1 MPFHIPARP
10 QAAVQVAAWDALP
23 QWGHRLKQIQ
33 AHSGLLSGSEH
44 IHKDTHVGEEP
55 EYSANSNSHSVTSRA
70 ACALHEKAD
79 TQSQQL
85 CSFCILQKNPM
96 PQLSAQANAC
106 TCRHPAETM
115 SHILQ
120 VKVMGATKGLL
131 FT

>member
-55 EYSANSNSHSVTSRA
+55 SILPTATAIASPAGWPVLHTRRQILSLSSYAHSVFFRKTP
-70 ACALHEKAD
+70 C
-79 TQSQQL
+79 
-85 CSFCILQKNPM
+85 
-96 PQLSAQANAC
+96 LS
-106 TCRHPAETM
+106 
-115 SHILQ
+115 
-120 VKVMGATKGLL
+120 
-131 FT
+131 